1 MNRTRMV
8 GPWLRAT
15 APKLC
20 AWAGPM
26 GCIAASFGRKLAPRA
41 GMAAGLTRLR
51 RNLAH
56 GRFRRATRA

>member
-1 MNRTRMV
+1 V
-8 GPWLRAT
+8 
-15 APKLC
+15 
-20 AWAGPM
+20 

-51 RNLAH
+51 RNLVH